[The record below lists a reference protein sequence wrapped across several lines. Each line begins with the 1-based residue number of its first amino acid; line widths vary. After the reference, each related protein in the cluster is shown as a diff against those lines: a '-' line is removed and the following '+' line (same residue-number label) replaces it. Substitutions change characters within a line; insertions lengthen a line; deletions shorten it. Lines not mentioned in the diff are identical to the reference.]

1 MNEFE
6 FEEISIE
13 EEIIFES
20 GSEEIPSTIV
30 DKILYADDWARGYL
44 NGQLVVSFEGV
55 TDINAIELY
64 NENGERVIPTPAP
77 PEPNLVS
84 LQSMLEISFVA
95 LAENEMIDDEH
106 IKEHANLFVQ
116 WDEHF
121 TGKRGTIVLDGG
133 ILFRSL
139 HDVGVG
145 QNTRPSETPSMWQRI
160 GNPADEIHQW
170 RQPLGAHDAYQTG
183 DKVLF
188 DGKTWVSTHDNNIWQ
203 PGVFGWEKAEG
214 Q

>member
-1 MNEFE
+1 MNEYKE
-6 FEEISIE
+6 FHIE
-13 EEIIFES
+13 EADDNLEVFEP
-20 GSEEIPSTIV
+20 EEIPKTIV

-44 NGQLVVSFEGV
+44 NGLLVVEFGGV

-64 NENGERVIPTPAP
+64 NEDGERVIPTPAP
-77 PEPNLVS
+77 SETSPLNLAR
-84 LQSMLEISFVA
+84 IAFVT
-95 LAENEMIDDEH
+95 LAENELIDDEH
-106 IKEHANLFVQ
+106 IKEHANLFVL

-121 TGKRGTIVLDGG
+121 TGKRGTIVLDDG

-160 GNPADEIHQW
+160 GNPNDEIHQW

-188 DGKTWVSTHDNNIWQ
+188 DGNTWVSTHDNNIWQ
-203 PGVFGWEKAEG
+203 PGVFGWEKAER